1 MANYAMKIEN
11 NGQAVQFAECKV
23 EGLTAGV
30 EYKFTYDRKE
40 VKSNA
45 FRIFINEVANDNSN
59 PILELHYSDTEGV
72 FTPSGDTVYIA
83 IGDNDSSSSTYCI
96 VDNIFIVENI

>member
-40 VKSNA
+40 VAANT
-45 FRIFINEVANDNSN
+45 FRIFVNEVANDNSN
-59 PILELHYSDTEGV
+59 PILEMKFGDTEGT
-72 FTPSGDTVYIA
+72 FTPSGDTVYVA
-83 IGDNDSSSSTYCI
+83 IGDNNSASGVYCI
-96 VDNIFIVENI
+96 VDDVSIMEN